1 MTSKLQKLYC
11 YVDET
16 GQDAG
21 SDFFVV
27 VSVVSAEEQN
37 QLRSKLLQLEEDS
50 KVHARKWFNSRSPLK
65 EEFLRIV
72 LKQEVAKGDIYYAKF
87 PKPLPFFLPLLET
100 VEKAIKDRAGDNTYQ
115 AIVYVDGIDKKKARE
130 LTGGLRLKDVK
141 LKYVRSARDES
152 EPLIR
157 LADRWAG
164 CIRDALEGKTEN
176 KNLLSRDLLSRAEK
190 NGYIKLL

>member
-1 MTSKLQKLYC
+1 LSSPQKLYC

-21 SDFFVV
+21 SSFFIV
-27 VSVVSAEEQN
+27 VSVVSSDDQDLLRKQLLKTEEES
-37 QLRSKLLQLEEDS
+37 R
-50 KVHARKWFNSRSPLK
+50 VHARKWFNTRSPLK
-65 EEFLRIV
+65 ENFLRTVISE
-72 LKQEVAKGDIYYAKF
+72 QIAKGDLYYAKF

-100 VEKAIKDRAGDNTYQ
+100 VEKAIKDKAKGEPYQ
-115 AIVYVDGIDKKKARE
+115 ATVYVDGIDKKKAKE
-130 LTGGLRLKDVK
+130 LTGGLRLKGIK

-164 CIRDALEGKTEN
+164 CIRHALEGEQEN
-176 KNLLSRDLLSRAEK
+176 SKILTKAEK
-190 NGYIKLL
+190 GGYIKML